1 MHTVIPLWPIP
12 TVPVVG
18 ESAAFPVRR
27 IYCVGR
33 NYAAHAREMG
43 ADPTREDPFFFTK
56 PADAIVVSGSTIPY
70 PPSTANLHHEVE
82 LVVALKGGGA
92 NVPVDGALDLVFG
105 YAVGIDMTRRDL
117 QNAAKSAGKPWDM
130 AKGFDRSA
138 PITAI
143 RPAAQGGHPAKG
155 AVWLKV
161 NGVSR
166 QTGDLSDLI
175 WSVPETIA
183 YLSGLVELAPGD
195 LIYTG
200 TPEGVGPVVRGDLV
214 EGHIDGVGDLTV
226 RYA

>member
-1 MHTVIPLWPIP
+1 MHTVIPVWQLP

-18 ESAAFPVRR
+18 DTATFPVRR

-43 ADPTREDPFFFTK
+43 ADPTREAPFFFTK
-56 PADAIVVSGSTIPY
+56 PADAVVLDGATLPY
-70 PPSTANLHHEVE
+70 PQATRNLHHEIE

-92 NVPVDGALDLVFG
+92 NVPVDTALDLVYG
-105 YAVGIDMTRRDL
+105 YGVGLDMTRRDL
-117 QNAAKSAGKPWDM
+117 QNAAKAAGKPWDM
-130 AKGFDRSA
+130 GKGFDRSA

-143 RPAAQGGHPAKG
+143 RPAEAIGHPSKG

-161 NGVSR
+161 NGEVK
-166 QTGDLSDLI
+166 QTGDLADLI

-195 LIYTG
+195 LIFTG
-200 TPEGVGPVVRGDLV
+200 TPEGVGPVVAGDLL
-214 EGHIDGVGDLTV
+214 EGHIDGVGDLTI
-226 RYA
+226 RYV